1 MNNPLD
7 LFKNILSLGKDPQKV
22 QEILFQRNPIL
33 RAIYTQMIQSKMAP
47 VEFVMQYAKQNNI
60 PLQKNSVLNYYQQM
74 VDMTK

>member
-7 LFKNILSLGKDPQKV
+7 LFKNIMSLGNDPQKI
-22 QEILFQRNPIL
+22 QEILFQRNPNLI
-33 RAIYTQMIQSKMAP
+33 AIYNKMLQSKMAP

>member
-1 MNNPLD
+1 MNSPLD
-7 LFKNILSLGKDPQKV
+7 LFKNIMSLGKDPQKI
-22 QEILFQRNPIL
+22 QEILFQRNPNL
-33 RAIYTQMIQSKMAP
+33 RAIYNQMLQSKMAP

>member
-74 VDMTK
+74 LDMTK

>member
-7 LFKNILSLGKDPQKV
+7 LFKNIMSLGNDPQKI
-22 QEILFQRNPIL
+22 QEILFQRNPNL
-33 RAIYTQMIQSKMAP
+33 RAIYNQMLQSKMAP

>member
-7 LFKNILSLGKDPQKV
+7 LFKNIMSLGKDPQKI
-22 QEILFQRNPIL
+22 QEILFQRNPNL
-33 RAIYTQMIQSKMAP
+33 RAIYTQMQQSKMAP

>member
-7 LFKNILSLGKDPQKV
+7 LFKNIMSLGNDPQKI
-22 QEILFQRNPIL
+22 QEILFQRNPNL
-33 RAIYTQMIQSKMAP
+33 RAIYTQMQQSKMAP

>member
-22 QEILFQRNPIL
+22 QEILFQRNPNL
-33 RAIYTQMIQSKMAP
+33 RAIYTQMLQSKMAP

>member
-7 LFKNILSLGKDPQKV
+7 LFKNIMSLGNDPQKI
-22 QEILFQRNPIL
+22 QEILFQRNPNL
-33 RAIYTQMIQSKMAP
+33 RAIYTQMQQSKMSP

>member
-1 MNNPLD
+1 MNSPLD
-7 LFKNILSLGKDPQKV
+7 LFKNIMSLGNDPQKI
-22 QEILFQRNPIL
+22 QEILFQRNPNL
-33 RAIYTQMIQSKMAP
+33 RAIYTQMLQSKMAP

>member
-7 LFKNILSLGKDPQKV
+7 LFKNIMSLGNDPQKI
-22 QEILFQRNPIL
+22 QEILLQRNPNL
-33 RAIYTQMIQSKMAP
+33 RAIYTQMQQSKMSP

-74 VDMTK
+74 LEMTK

>member
-1 MNNPLD
+1 MNSPLD
-7 LFKNILSLGKDPQKV
+7 LFKNIMSLGKDPQKI
-22 QEILFQRNPIL
+22 QEILFQRNPNL
-33 RAIYTQMIQSKMAP
+33 RAIYTQMLQSKMAP

>member
-1 MNNPLD
+1 MNSPLD
-7 LFKNILSLGKDPQKV
+7 LFKNIMSLGNDPQKI
-22 QEILFQRNPIL
+22 QEILFQRNPNL
-33 RAIYTQMIQSKMAP
+33 RAIYNQMLQSKMAP